1 MRELAELTRSF
12 NDQISTSNTVVL
24 SEAVLGIGGLTEL
37 LAPLVPDQKSAIVKT
52 TEKAVLEG
60 AVVRFHGT
68 LDFLNYQDSP
78 LQVTL
83 NTQNGELVLNLDI
96 TPTRGAALLDDF
108 PILRTDQDYPNLIT
122 VKRYIF
128 TTDSNSSTLK
138 TGLNVEVVSKPF
150 AYLDRVTSLIP
161 GSKSLKQINM
171 KGSISLSS
179 DSAYVNL
186 ALDVGSPEVMDF
198 GLLKVSEG
206 KVSLELSAGRNVQ
219 NQWHATAAVFL
230 SGKIAVAKLNVAV
243 KAQFTP
249 SGILFIEGRPAGG
262 NIINLTDLAGLLG
275 KAENLNGMLPKPL
288 QNIGPLSLDRVILL
302 LDLAKQSIVG
312 TAVDIQL
319 QNWQASDFVQV
330 NHINAKW
337 QWYASDN
344 SMDSTLIGVARI
356 RDAIDIEVEI
366 SSQPAIAGAIRI
378 DKGKSLESLVSDIT
392 STKVN
397 LGNFKDIEIGFIS
410 IAADLKQS
418 TFELG
423 LGAVAD
429 VPIAPGIDLKQF
441 EVGVRLDKDQSDNQI
456 RAAGN
461 LLVGNEPI
469 FVTGSIG
476 AQDAGIFIG
485 DAAQV
490 TLSQLAEKYLTDLP
504 IQNLPDIVLENVH
517 LELSTAGKFKLE
529 AAVDVD
535 LGGIGD
541 SLGIPRPLGFPEISL
556 DRIAIAAEHR
566 KGAWSIEIMSNKVYR
581 FPEGGNDHADLSQVS
596 LYLSKQPGQDIAIEL
611 SVMLAGKVSLG
622 EILALE
628 FDSMTAAWNSA
639 QSSWGVKGKVDCQLF
654 GTSHQLIPDFI
665 DSAEGTALKL
675 TYASEISLTLIKN
688 IADVTIAAF
697 SICVENRQNEKQAK
711 QTDWSVGG
719 ACKVNLAP
727 LMKNTPADLFLKS
740 GSHGSEF
747 GFSIGALSPITLD
760 LAAGVKAAIGLH
772 PFEIKYGKEKDK
784 DAQWQ
789 ANGSGSLTL
798 LNIPTVLNKYFPI
811 EALTVEIGFGSDEV
825 YVKASDYSLSQS
837 LPKLRVE
844 LPGDFN
850 IDLGQPAISVDELAL
865 HFGEDLRLSQQLKV
879 SGLREI
885 NRIFG
890 IKENGDPKQI
900 ILNPECAGELSI
912 SVKNGIK
919 ARLQSSPFNPI
930 PTRTEKDGSIW
941 TEWWQIGDI
950 IKVSVQI
957 PEFAFDTHTATWSA
971 SGGILKDGDFKF
983 PLTPL
988 KWLLKQL
995 KVDADLVDLI
1005 PNGVPIRSPGGD
1017 LLDLLGDLTDLAGS
1031 NANSFKNLIAKIEKR
1046 LERLPSRFTEYAT
1059 AEIPDGFQFDIET
1072 STTGNIKFDL
1082 SIGAP
1087 EEKDPKPIKFMFPC
1101 SAPLPEIVGVSL
1113 QRISLGELFAGS
1125 ILLLEFDGYID
1136 RFPLENL
1143 IGSCLLPD
1151 EIMSQET
1158 ANSLSYRI
1166 ITSDITAL
1174 IPAAAG
1180 IPFPIPVFYSQ
1191 FGIEYHHLTG
1201 LRLQSHFKFP
1211 KPAGGFIEAIDLLS
1225 RLIEFFSDKKYL
1237 LHEQKAPEKFDLK
1250 FTLGENFIGL
1260 PDFLKCEPLGLTQ
1273 ELPAI
1278 SAYDN
1283 VSRLLDAMKTAN
1295 LGYLIEA
1302 IPLRVDN
1309 SWIRVNK
1316 FNVNFGPLEF
1326 EAAWCITTEQE
1337 FVNTVLVEAKP
1348 AGKLPENID
1357 KSVLKSLPT
1366 TPADATV
1373 DNGFIILLMGSANL
1387 GPVAG
1392 LDAQIGM
1399 SLTQGAGFQ
1408 TGFRLTGTIAQVLAL
1423 EIGGRVEATAD
1434 EVAIAGA
1441 VGLFWKEQSLI
1452 VTKGKI
1458 EVTKQSFNVQ
1468 IVLEL
1473 TPYFAMTGL
1482 LEIGSNGF
1490 YMKGNVQWQN
1500 GNQPESGYKAELK
1513 IDDTGITIEFE
1524 LRLLEFNATIKI
1536 KTPGLK
1542 GQLFLATVNIII
1554 SDNLFNAYTQRIES
1568 LAREAVAKGVNKA
1581 YDDVQNAV
1589 SKLDGLEVSI
1599 SGLRDWLP
1607 DLCREIAK
1615 IVDRNIVANT
1625 KGWKSPGRP
1634 AARKIAAPYV
1644 ARINKLG
1651 EIAEKADDKNIRP
1664 QLKAAINDIL
1674 ANNHLKI
1681 GVPIPTPWKTY
1692 HIKVLERDL
1701 MDKKQVAQLQDAI
1714 AWISKLPDQT
1724 NIRINSEKIYNQF
1737 PPREQM
1743 LGKIQREMDKG
1754 SKDAIPKIESLGFET
1769 GLGPLDATNLKLNV
1783 VYFMNGNNHQVDLT
1797 ANLGKPDQLSKSL
1810 VDKVLA
1816 IGF

>member
-12 NDQISTSNTVVL
+12 NDQITTSNTVVL

-37 LAPLVPDQKSAIVKT
+37 LAPLVPDQKSVIVKT
-52 TEKAVLEG
+52 AEKVVLKEE
-60 AVVRFHGT
+60 VVSFHGT
-68 LDFLNYQDSP
+68 LDFLNYQNSP

-83 NTQNGELVLNLDI
+83 KFRNGDLVLELDI
-96 TPTRGAALLDDF
+96 TPTSGAALLDDF
-108 PILRTDQDYPNLIT
+108 PILRTDQDYPKLIT

-150 AYLDRVTSLIP
+150 AYLDSVASLIP
-161 GSKSLKQINM
+161 GSNSLKQINM
-171 KGSISLSS
+171 TGHISLAP
-179 DSAYVNL
+179 DSAYGNL
-186 ALDVGSPEVMDF
+186 ALDVGPPEVMNL
-198 GLLKVSEG
+198 GLVKVSEG
-206 KVSLELSAGRNVQ
+206 KVSLELSAGRDER
-219 NQWHATAAVFL
+219 NQWYATAAVFL
-230 SGKIAVAKLNVAV
+230 SGKIAVAKLNVPV

-249 SGILFIEGRPAGG
+249 SGILFIEGRPTDG
-262 NIINLTDLAGLLG
+262 NIINLTELAGLFG
-275 KAENLNGMLPKPL
+275 NAENLNGMLPQPL
-288 QNIGPLSLDRVILL
+288 QKLGTLSLDRVMLI

-330 NHINAKW
+330 NHIFAKW

-344 SMDSTLIGVARI
+344 ILDLSLIGVARI
-356 RDAIDIEVEI
+356 RDTIDIEVEI
-366 SSQPAIAGAIRI
+366 NSQSAIAGTIRI

-392 STKVN
+392 GTKVN

-418 TFELG
+418 AFELG
-423 LGAVAD
+423 FGAIAHVT
-429 VPIAPGIDLKQF
+429 IAPGIDLKQF
-441 EVGVRLDKDQSDNQI
+441 EVGIRLDKEQSDSQI
-456 RAAGN
+456 KATGN
-461 LLVGNEPI
+461 LLVGDEPI
-469 FVTGSIG
+469 LVTGSIG

-490 TLSQLAEKYLTDLP
+490 KLSQLAKKYLTDLP
-504 IQNLPDIVLENVH
+504 IQNLPDIVLQNVH
-517 LELSTAGKFKLE
+517 LELSTTGKFKLG
-529 AAVDVD
+529 ASVDID
-535 LGGIGD
+535 LGSIGD
-541 SLGIPRPLGFPEISL
+541 SLGIPKPLGFPEISL
-556 DRIAIAAEHR
+556 DRIAIAVEPR
-566 KGAWSIEIMSNKVYR
+566 NGAWSIEILSNKIYR

-596 LYLSKQPGQDIAIEL
+596 LCLSKQQGQDIAIEL
-611 SVMLAGKVSLG
+611 SVTLAGKVSLG
-622 EILALE
+622 EILAVE

-639 QSSWGVKGKVDCQLF
+639 QSSWGVEGKVDCRLF
-654 GTSHQLIPDFI
+654 GTTHKLIPDFI
-665 DSAEGTALKL
+665 DSTEGTALKL
-675 TYASEISLTLIKN
+675 TYASDISITIIKN
-688 IADVTIAAF
+688 VADVTIAAF
-697 SICVENRQNEKQAK
+697 SICLENRQTEKQGK

-719 ACKVNLAP
+719 ACNVNMAP

-760 LAAGVKAAIGLH
+760 LAAGVKAGIGLH

-784 DAQWQ
+784 EAQWH
-789 ANGSGSLTL
+789 ANGSGSLAL
-798 LNIPTVLNKYFPI
+798 FNIPTALNKYFPI
-811 EALTVEIGFGSDEV
+811 EELTIEIGFGSDEV

-850 IDLGQPAISVDELAL
+850 IDLGQPAISVEELSL
-865 HFGEDLRLSQQLKV
+865 HFGKELRLSQQLKV
-879 SGLREI
+879 SGLSEI

-890 IKENGDPKQI
+890 VKENGDPKQI
-900 ILNPECAGELSI
+900 ILNPQCAGELSI
-912 SVKNGIK
+912 SVRNGIK
-919 ARLQSSPFNPI
+919 ARLQSSPFNRI

-957 PEFAFDTHTATWSA
+957 PEFAFDTNTATWSA
-971 SGGILKDGDFKF
+971 SGGILKDGHFKF

-995 KVDADLVDLI
+995 KVDAHLVDLI

-1017 LLDLLGDLTDLAGS
+1017 LLGLLGGLTDLAGS
-1031 NANSFKNLIAKIEKR
+1031 NANSFKNLIAKIEKQ

-1059 AEIPDGFQFDIET
+1059 AEVPDGFQFDIET
-1072 STTGNIKFDL
+1072 STTGNIKFDI
-1082 SIGAP
+1082 SMGAP
-1087 EEKDPKPIKFMFPC
+1087 EEKDPKPIKLMFPC

-1113 QRISLGELFAGS
+1113 KRISLGELFGGS

-1143 IGSCLLPD
+1143 IGACLLPD

-1166 ITSDITAL
+1166 IASDITAL

-1180 IPFPIPVFYSQ
+1180 VPFPIPVFYSQ

-1211 KPAGGFIEAIDLLS
+1211 KPEGGFIEAIDLLS

-1237 LHEQKAPEKFDLK
+1237 LHEQKAPQKFDLK

-1278 SAYDN
+1278 RAYDN

-1302 IPLRVDN
+1302 IPLRVDD

-1316 FNVNFGPLEF
+1316 FNINFGPLEF

-1337 FVNTVLVEAKP
+1337 FVNTVLVEAQP
-1348 AGKLPENID
+1348 AGKLPDNLD
-1357 KSVLKSLPT
+1357 QSVLKSLPA
-1366 TPADATV
+1366 TPEEATV
-1373 DNGFIILLMGSANL
+1373 DNGFIILLMGSVNL

-1392 LDAQIGM
+1392 LGAQIGM
-1399 SLTQGAGFQ
+1399 SLTHGAGFQ

-1423 EIGGRVEATAD
+1423 EISGRVEADAGK
-1434 EVAIAGA
+1434 VAIAGA
-1441 VGLFWKEQSLI
+1441 VGLYWKEKSLI

-1473 TPYFAMTGL
+1473 TPNFAMTGL
-1482 LEIGSNGF
+1482 LEIGSHGF

-1500 GNQPESGYKAELK
+1500 GNQPKSGYSAELK
-1513 IDDTGITIEFE
+1513 IDGSGITIGFD
-1524 LRLLEFNATIKI
+1524 LRLLEFDATIKI
-1536 KTPGLK
+1536 KTPGSK

-1554 SDNLFNAYTQRIES
+1554 SDSLFNSYTKRIES
-1568 LAREAVAKGVNKA
+1568 LAKEAVAKGVNKA

-1607 DLCREIAK
+1607 DLCRDIAK

-1634 AARKIAAPYV
+1634 VARKIAAPYV
-1644 ARINKLG
+1644 ARVNKLG
-1651 EIAEKADDKNIRP
+1651 EIAEKADDKSIRP

-1674 ANNHLKI
+1674 RNNHLKI

-1692 HIKVLERDL
+1692 HIKVFERDL
-1701 MDKKQVAQLQDAI
+1701 MDQKQVAQLKDAI
-1714 AWISKLPDQT
+1714 AWIDKLPDQT
-1724 NIRINSEKIYNQF
+1724 NIRINSEKVYNQF

-1743 LGKIQREMDKG
+1743 LGKIQRAVDKG
-1754 SKDAIPKIESLGFET
+1754 IKDAVPKIESLGFET
-1769 GLGPLDATNLKLNV
+1769 GLGTIDATNLKLKA
-1783 VYFMNGNNHQVDLT
+1783 VYFVSGNRHQVDLT
-1797 ANLGKPDQLSKSL
+1797 ANLGRPDQLSKSL

-1816 IGF
+1816 IG